1 MPKLRSRLLITL
13 ALLGVLAL
21 GSSAVRADIT
31 GPQRMGVSGPAELTT
46 NSNMDPSNA
55 GEPDVGQTSLPH
67 STGTSGTSAMTQR
80 GTEAGSRSRVPS
92 FALVIRMARVFW
104 MARYFGIAP

>member
-21 GSSAVRADIT
+21 ASSSVRADL
-31 GPQRMGVSGPAELTT
+31 GPQRMGVSGPAGNPM
-46 NSNMDPSNA
+46 NSSIDPNNA
-55 GEPDVGQTSLPH
+55 GEPDVGQTSMPH
-67 STGTSGTSAMTQR
+67 NTATNGSSAMSQR
-80 GTEAGSRSRVPS
+80 GAEAGSPSRVSS

>member
-21 GSSAVRADIT
+21 ASSSVRADL
-31 GPQRMGVSGPAELTT
+31 GPQRMGVSGPAGTLM
-46 NSNMDPSNA
+46 NSGIDPNNA
-55 GEPDVGQTSLPH
+55 GEPDVGQGTLPH
-67 STGTSGTSAMTQR
+67 STATNGSSSLSQR
-80 GTEAGSRSRVPS
+80 AEAGARSRVPS
-92 FALVIRMARVFW
+92 FALIIRMARVFW